1 MAKVVSVKDIHV
13 FDGPHASAISSSL
26 SVRFGKMEKKH
37 GIFLIS
43 TFDMKHFRFE
53 VTLLPDYN
61 IEEKQTMKI
70 FIKIPPFEVPR
81 QKHLNNTVLLHPY
94 AIKNT

>member
-1 MAKVVSVKDIHV
+1 MKDIHV

-26 SVRFGKMEKKH
+26 SVRFGMCICDSIGMEYFFFF
-37 GIFLIS
+37 IFQ
-43 TFDMKHFRFE
+43 MKQFRFE

-70 FIKIPPFEVPR
+70 FIKIPPFEVHIS
-81 QKHLNNTVLLHPY
+81 Q
-94 AIKNT
+94 